1 MTEFNSEKNG
11 HLHNQSWVKRQIKNF
26 QFELKKL
33 KQYYCDR
40 CHESWPTTKNC
51 CTTCSKDKER
61 LFSRLNNMIPLLD
74 ELPPQIQKDF
84 EDLTQIEEMLISPIV
99 PIMSIFRLSG
109 GQLVNNGFCASFHQ
123 DIQPITKELPRLA
136 ADVSIIVIQKKT
148 KQNQNKDF
156 LCDRYRIER
165 VLKFLIEFNEAWSD
179 LGIEFSQ
186 SNLDKLPEYGIPNG
200 LNIIYENENEPEKAV
215 DKGPEINLGQDS
227 EEDDEH
233 NTHGYIEIDVD
244 EAQQVDKIRAKI
256 NIPAPN
262 ATNPVNEFDQSNLL
276 TLAFPKLFPLGKAD
290 PTNKQRLIKV
300 DETEAYR
307 HLMKYLCKDSKG
319 EFYYPFAQHPRF
331 LFYVCDRLRRHITLD
346 QCKVYLKQ
354 NPNDAT
360 LTIDDLKAILTSGNS
375 KYL

>member
-1 MTEFNSEKNG
+1 
-11 HLHNQSWVKRQIKNF
+11 
-26 QFELKKL
+26 L

-40 CHESWPTTKNC
+40 CHESWPTTKNS

-148 KQNQNKDF
+148 KQKQNKDF

-200 LNIIYENENEPEKAV
+200 LNIIYENENEPEKEV

-262 ATNPVNEFDQSNLL
+262 ATNPVNEFDQS
-276 TLAFPKLFPLGKAD
+276 
-290 PTNKQRLIKV
+290 
-300 DETEAYR
+300 
-307 HLMKYLCKDSKG
+307 KDSKG

-331 LFYVCDRLRRHITLD
+331 LFYVCDRLRRHRTLD

-375 KYL
+375 KYF